1 MKRFVSLVLS
11 ALCVFGVAVFA
22 PTDIEASAASGYEP
36 GDIAA
41 VYIETDNTVNPDY
54 YVGCTIRIVDKEGG
68 EYAELYDSAASIK
81 IRGNST
87 SSGAKK
93 PYNFKFSSKTNVF
106 GMGKAK
112 KWCLLANCYEKTLI
126 RNEMVFDFARQTVL
140 RYTPDSV
147 FVDVYFNGVLSGNY
161 ILCEAV
167 EDGSSRVD
175 INTDANEFLLERDVR
190 TDEGTYYLSTSLA
203 CS

>member
-140 RYTPDSV
+140 RYTPDLITQSQ
-147 FVDVYFNGVLSGNY
+147 
-161 ILCEAV
+161 IWQ
-167 EDGSSRVD
+167 
-175 INTDANEFLLERDVR
+175 FLLKETERRNIGMILVSHSEALTNLVATRVLDL
-190 TDEGTYYLSTSLA
+190 TAKEA
-203 CS
+203 AKE